1 MIRTFIAA
9 TLPQEITQQLGLLQ
23 EQLKRSTADVKW
35 VQPHNIHVT
44 LKFLGEIDEQKL
56 EEIAA
61 ILQDTAKKEACFTA
75 SLSCLGAFPRM
86 TSPRVIWVG
95 LDKGK
100 EELSRI
106 AKELEEKI
114 NRVGIPPEDR
124 PFASHV
130 TLGRVRSP
138 ANLHRLI
145 KTLAEITCLP
155 VGEFPVTKITLFK
168 STLAPTGPAYEVL
181 KEASLITT

>member
-1 MIRTFIAA
+1 MRTFIAI
-9 TLPQEITQQLGLLQ
+9 TLPQEIKQQLGLLQ
-23 EQLKRSTADVKW
+23 EQLKRSAADVKW

-56 EEIAA
+56 EEITA
-61 ILQDTAKKEACFTA
+61 ILQDTVKEEACFTA

-95 LDKGK
+95 IDKGK
-100 EELSRI
+100 DELTRI

-114 NRVGIPPEDR
+114 SRMGLPPEDR

-138 ANLHRLI
+138 ANVHRLV
-145 KTLAEITCLP
+145 KTLAGMTGQP
-155 VGEFPVTKITLFK
+155 AQEFPVTKITLFK
-168 STLAPTGPAYEVL
+168 STLTPTGPVYEAL